1 MIKIYVIIILILI
14 IFYFFRLKIF
24 KEHFKSED
32 NLLTFLKPNNWN
44 KLSFTDKLKIYG
56 TNLTKEYSFYA
67 DKLLVKDYINN
78 LNIHDLKIPK
88 TLKVLDIKNNY
99 LNLND
104 LPISCVVK
112 SNNASGDIIII
123 KNRKIELILSRGKKL
138 ENKKQ
143 NYKEWKNTCTKPYET
158 KYEKHY
164 INIKP
169 QIFVEQYL
177 GSNILD
183 YKFFCFHGKFK
194 FFSIDSNRFSKVCR
208 NFYDKDFNLLKFIKH
223 APNCKKYKLK
233 KPKKL
238 KKMIEI
244 AETISRSFEFARID
258 LYIIKNKIYFGEITF
273 VPAAGYSNITP
284 AHYDYT
290 IGNYWK

>member
-14 IFYFFRLKIF
+14 ILYFFILKKF
-24 KEHFKSED
+24 KEQFKSKD
-32 NLLTFLKPNNWN
+32 KLLTFLKPNNWN
-44 KLSFTDKLKIYG
+44 KLSFTNKLKIYG
-56 TNLTKEYSFYA
+56 TNLTKEYGFYA

-78 LNIHDLKIPK
+78 LKINNLRTAK
-88 TLKVLDIKNNY
+88 VLKVLDIKNND

-104 LPISCVVK
+104 LPRNCVIK
-112 SNNASGDIIII
+112 SNNGSGDIIII
-123 KNRKIELILSRGKKL
+123 KNRKIELMMARGHTM
-138 ENKKQ
+138 ENKIQ
-143 NYKEWKNTCTKPYET
+143 NYKNWKNRSTET
-158 KYEKHY
+158 YQTGTEKHY

-169 QIFVEQYL
+169 QLFVEEYL

-194 FFSIDSNRFSKVCR
+194 FFSIDNNRFKNICR
-208 NFYDKDFNLLKFIKH
+208 NFYDKHFNLLKFTKGV
-223 APNCKKYKLK
+223 PNCKKYELK

-238 KKMIEI
+238 KRIIKI
-244 AETISRSFEFARID
+244 AEAISSLFEFARID

-273 VPAAGYSNITP
+273 VPSAGDSNIKP
-284 AHYDYT
+284 SHYDDI